1 MIGGRNTCFFFVV
14 VVVFLASLGL
24 CCCTLAFS
32 SFREQGLSLV
42 RGLLVLMASVVTEQG
57 SRATRLQSLPARA

>member
-1 MIGGRNTCFFFVV
+1 MGETPVLFFF
-14 VVVFLASLGL
+14 FLASRGL

-32 SFREQGLSLV
+32 SLREQGLSLV

-57 SRATRLQSLPARA
+57 SRATRLQ

>member
-1 MIGGRNTCFFFVV
+1 MGETPVLFFFF
-14 VVVFLASLGL
+14 FLASLGL

-32 SFREQGLSLV
+32 SLREQGLSLV

-57 SRATRLQSLPARA
+57 SRATRLQ